1 MQHQDAQGQLFPS
14 PRFGDWELKAAA
26 SVATLSGNI
35 PPAAPQQ
42 DAVPGHLQ
50 AEPLTV
56 HQTRREILTWVQ
68 NRSGGSPQVMPA
80 GSTLTVT

>member
-1 MQHQDAQGQLFPS
+1 MSTELFPA
-14 PRFGDWELKAAA
+14 PRFGDWELKVSA
-26 SVATLSGNI
+26 SVATLSGNT

-50 AEPLTV
+50 AEPLTA
-56 HQTRREILTWVQ
+56 HRTRKEILTWVQ
-68 NRSGGSPQVMPA
+68 NRSGGSPQVIPA